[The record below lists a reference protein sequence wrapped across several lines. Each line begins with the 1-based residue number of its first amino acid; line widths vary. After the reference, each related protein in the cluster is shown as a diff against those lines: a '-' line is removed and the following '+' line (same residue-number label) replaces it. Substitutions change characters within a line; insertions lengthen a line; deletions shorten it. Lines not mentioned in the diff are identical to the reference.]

1 MSTIRTRI
9 ESTPTTGVTPI
20 VTNITSIALRILL
33 VVSVTIVVT
42 TFHTDTVIIVIFI
55 IIVIVVVIATVI
67 IVIIIMIIMPEFEI
81 FFNFYWS
88 FIFILTCVF
97 YIFFF

>member
-9 ESTPTTGVTPI
+9 ESTPTTGVIPI

-42 TFHTDTVIIVIFI
+42 TFHTDTA
-55 IIVIVVVIATVI
+55 VVVVVVVVDVVTLI
-67 IVIIIMIIMPEFEI
+67 ER
-81 FFNFYWS
+81 FNF
-88 FIFILTCVF
+88 
-97 YIFFF
+97 

>member
-42 TFHTDTVIIVIFI
+42 TFHTDTVI
-55 IIVIVVVIATVI
+55 VVVI
-67 IVIIIMIIMPEFEI
+67 IVTLIEG
-81 FFNFYWS
+81 FNF
-88 FIFILTCVF
+88 
-97 YIFFF
+97 